1 MNGTQVNYRT
11 YGRSTLT
18 IYCLLPFAFVS
29 KAKSPLRL
37 EASHEPIPKHVT
49 KLAGDGIH
57 RSRGE
62 LTTELPR
69 PHLSL

>member
-29 KAKSPLRL
+29 RAKSPLRL
-37 EASHEPIPKHVT
+37 EGSHEQIPQRVT
-49 KLAGDGIH
+49 QLADDDIH
-57 RSRGE
+57 HSRGS
-62 LTTELPR
+62 LAAELPR

>member
-37 EASHEPIPKHVT
+37 KGSHEPISEHVT
-49 KLAGDGIH
+49 QLADDDAHHG
-57 RSRGE
+57 RGS
-62 LTTELPR
+62 LAAELPR
-69 PHLSL
+69 LHLFL